1 MTYIDL
7 INQFWELDEH
17 WQFTCCET
25 RLYFYFLKTANRL
38 GWVDNWIRSD
48 ARVAADVG
56 VSPNSLK
63 TARNKLS
70 QAGLISF
77 TSGGKGKANK
87 TRYQLSY
94 QNLIPKVTPK
104 EIPKVQPNPQPKVPP
119 STYNVRVLDK
129 DKEED
134 NTLSIRTDEPVYFPP
149 DRIFDK
155 QLDECYQELKS
166 NQSWIEPLCM
176 NTRMCFKDFT
186 LESFEEYL
194 LSFFRKLQNEGETT
208 ISPSEAMRYFSRWL
222 NVELK
227 KQQDDR
233 ARKKTFES
241 TSKPTAGNVRG
252 KVEKATDIPSGTN
265 SQKDYSSRF

>member
-1 MTYIDL
+1 MTYIDF

-48 ARVAADVG
+48 ARVADDVG
-56 VSPNSLK
+56 LSPKSLK

-94 QNLIPKVTPK
+94 QKLTPNLIPNTTPK
-104 EIPKVQPNPQPKVPP
+104 VEPNQQPNVPP

-134 NTLSIRTDEPVYFPP
+134 NTLSIWADESVCFPP
-149 DRIFDK
+149 DKIFDK

-186 LESFEEYL
+186 LDIFHEYL
-194 LSFFRKLQNEGETT
+194 IAFFRKLQNEGEVT

-233 ARKKTFES
+233 TRAKIFES
-241 TSKPTAGNVRG
+241 TSKPTAGTVRG
-252 KVEKATDIPSGTN
+252 KVEKTTDSQSGRT
-265 SQKDYSSRF
+265 SQEDYSSRF